1 MYAMF
6 LFGKNEVHFQVSFFR
21 FIMLILAVY
30 FSVFFIQIVPAYIS
44 KVYDTW
50 IVVVIIITGLLP
62 GFLIYSK
69 YIFDA
74 IVLSVIVTSI
84 ETMRDRR
91 MVESVLRHQMEQKI
105 DPEEVQKLLK
115 KTEYSVQLEKLS
127 SIFDTF

>member
-91 MVESVLRHQMEQKI
+91 MVESVLRHQKEDKAVSMLRLVVVMASEQ
-105 DPEEVQKLLK
+105 
-115 KTEYSVQLEKLS
+115 
-127 SIFDTF
+127 